1 MMIRL
6 VLVALFCLASLPAW
20 AGTRL
25 FAFYGLGGQRTSAG
39 IDQIVEQARAIPGIT
54 HVATYNQS
62 EYRRAS
68 DDISD
73 VPPEDKVVLIGY
85 SCGMNK
91 ATDVAAGISRH
102 IDTIAGMQ
110 MSKHCG
116 GTTLRA
122 NVSYGQVT
130 YGGCV
135 SGLGCKQLEPGAD
148 FAGRILNI
156 YRPETHG
163 ASDTN
168 PDYQNDVLRAI
179 KWTAGGEPPAAI
191 ERPDLHYGHGG
202 ALVRRGVAKT
212 KTGVAMIKKGVQEI
226 TLHHGETP

>member
-1 MMIRL
+1 MNRVI
-6 VLVALFCLASLPAW
+6 VVVAMLLSTPAS

-39 IDQIVEQARAIPGIT
+39 IDQIVEQARNSVPGIS
-54 HVATYNQS
+54 HVAVYNQS
-62 EYRRAS
+62 EYRRATR
-68 DDISD
+68 DID
-73 VPPEDKVVLIGY
+73 GVPPEDKVVLIGY

-91 ATDVAAGISRH
+91 ATVVAHDATRH

-116 GTTLRA
+116 GFDLGA

-135 SGLGCKQLEPGAD
+135 SGLGCKQLAPAAD

-163 ASDTN
+163 ASDTD
-168 PDYQNDVLRAI
+168 PDYQADVLRAI
-179 KWTAGGEPPAAI
+179 KWTAGGEPPNFD
-191 ERPDLHYGHGG
+191 RPDRLHYGHGG
-202 ALVRRGVAKT
+202 ALIRRGAAKM
-212 KTGVAMIKKGVQEI
+212 KTGAAMVKKGVQQIE
-226 TLHHGETP
+226 LHHGEQL